1 LAIDDLPLPVT
12 NLLNVIG
19 VPWPYI
25 NEDAVMEFSSLVRS
39 FGRAVRTTH
48 EDATR
53 HVAGVAEAYRSA
65 ASERMTEGW
74 ARLSARHV
82 TEITDG
88 CEVAAVALEAA
99 AGYIVVQKAAA
110 VETLIGMATA
120 FAGDQVASVA
130 TFGLAEAAVPLII
143 KGAEKVVGSLVMDL
157 EQYLISK
164 VAVAALKPL
173 MSKAEDML
181 AGLDWSKSG
190 AVPGKAGGFAVDA
203 TAALT
208 HAAGLDDYAARMR
221 AHAETFASGIR
232 ALAF

>member
-1 LAIDDLPLPVT
+1 LAIDDLPLPVV

-25 NEDAVMEFSSLVRS
+25 NEDAVMRFSSLVRS

-120 FAGDQVASVA
+120 FAGDQVAAAA

-143 KGAEKVVGSLVMDL
+143 KGAEKVVDSLAVDL

-164 VAVAALKPL
+164 VAEAALKPL
-173 MSKAEDML
+173 QEKVGALL
-181 AGLDWSKSG
+181 AGLDWSESG
-190 AVPGKAGGFAVDA
+190 APAVGGSGFGLDA

-208 HAAGLDDYAARMR
+208 HASGLDDCAARMR
-221 AHAETFASGIR
+221 SHVRVFSEGIR
-232 ALAF
+232 GLVF